1 MVVEDAPRAVSRRDT
16 EVRMPAKAILSRILE
31 LILVAILS
39 VMVILVFGNVVARYV
54 FNSAI
59 TWAEEVARFL
69 FVWLTFVGASFGL
82 MKGLHLG
89 MDIIVARLKPHTRIV
104 VDVVNCFITLI
115 FLGVWAVGGIHLIEA
130 NLSFMSPATGF
141 SMGLVYMIGP
151 LAALLMS
158 VDIVGRLAASLK
170 SLRRG

>member
-1 MVVEDAPRAVSRRDT
+1 MT
-16 EVRMPAKAILSRILE
+16 AKSVLSRILE
-31 LILVAILS
+31 VIMVTILTI
-39 VMVILVFGNVVARYV
+39 MVGLVFGNVVARYV

-89 MDIIVARLKPHTRIV
+89 MDMVVVRFSPRTRSLV
-104 VDVVNCFITLI
+104 EVVNGFIILA
-115 FLGVWAVGGIHLIEA
+115 FLGVWVVGGVHLIQA
-130 NLSFMSPATGF
+130 NLDYMSPATGF

-151 LAALLMS
+151 LAAVLMG
-158 VDIVGRLAASLK
+158 I
-170 SLRRG
+170 

>member
-1 MVVEDAPRAVSRRDT
+1 MT
-16 EVRMPAKAILSRILE
+16 AKDVLSRILE
-31 LILVAILS
+31 VIMVTILTI
-39 VMVILVFGNVVARYV
+39 MVGLVFGNVVARYA

-89 MDIIVARLKPHTRIV
+89 MDMIV
-104 VDVVNCFITLI
+104 VRFSPRTRSLIEVVNGFIILA
-115 FLGVWAVGGIHLIEA
+115 FLGVWVIGGIHLIEA
-130 NLSFMSPATGF
+130 NLTFMSPATGF

-151 LAALLMS
+151 LAAVLMGIES
-158 VDIVGRLAASLK
+158 LGRLAASIK
-170 SLRRG
+170 NLRRG

>member
-1 MVVEDAPRAVSRRDT
+1 MGVHMT
-16 EVRMPAKAILSRILE
+16 AKGILSRILE
-31 LILVAILS
+31 VIMVTILTI
-39 VMVILVFGNVVARYV
+39 MVGLVFGNVVARYA

-89 MDIIVARLKPHTRIV
+89 MDMVVARFSPRTRSLIE
-104 VDVVNCFITLI
+104 VVNGFIILA
-115 FLGVWAVGGIHLIEA
+115 FLGVWVVGGVHLIQA
-130 NLSFMSPATGF
+130 NLDYMSPATGF

-151 LAALLMS
+151 LAAVLMGIEALS
-158 VDIVGRLAASLK
+158 RLAASIK
-170 SLRRG
+170 TLRRE

>member
-1 MVVEDAPRAVSRRDT
+1 MT
-16 EVRMPAKAILSRILE
+16 AKGVLSRILE
-31 LILVAILS
+31 VIMVTILTI
-39 VMVILVFGNVVARYV
+39 MVGLVFGNVVARYA

-89 MDIIVARLKPHTRIV
+89 MDMVVARFSPRTRSLIE
-104 VDVVNCFITLI
+104 VVNGVVILA
-115 FLGVWAVGGIHLIEA
+115 FLGVWVVGGVHLIQA
-130 NLSFMSPATGF
+130 NLDYMSPATGF

-151 LAALLMS
+151 LAAVLMGIEALS
-158 VDIVGRLAASLK
+158 RLAASIK
-170 SLRRG
+170 TLRRE

>member
-1 MVVEDAPRAVSRRDT
+1 MT
-16 EVRMPAKAILSRILE
+16 AKGILSRILE
-31 LILVAILS
+31 VFMVTILTI
-39 VMVILVFGNVVARYV
+39 MVGLVFGNVVARYA

-89 MDIIVARLKPHTRIV
+89 MDMVVARLKPRTRSLIE
-104 VDVVNCFITLI
+104 VVNGFIILA
-115 FLGVWAVGGIHLIEA
+115 FLGVWVVGGVHLIQA
-130 NLSFMSPATGF
+130 NLDYMSPATGF

-151 LAALLMS
+151 LAALLMGFET
-158 VDIVGRLAASLK
+158 IGRLVTSIQTLG
-170 SLRRG
+170 RG

>member
-1 MVVEDAPRAVSRRDT
+1 MT
-16 EVRMPAKAILSRILE
+16 AKGVLSRILE
-31 LILVAILS
+31 VIMVTILTI
-39 VMVILVFGNVVARYV
+39 MVGLVFGNVVARYA

-89 MDIIVARLKPHTRIV
+89 MDMVVARFSPRTRSLIE
-104 VDVVNCFITLI
+104 VVNGFVILA
-115 FLGVWAVGGIHLIEA
+115 FLGVWVVGGVHLIQA
-130 NLSFMSPATGF
+130 NLDYMSPATGF

-151 LAALLMS
+151 LAAVLMGIEALS
-158 VDIVGRLAASLK
+158 RLAASIK
-170 SLRRG
+170 TLRRE

>member
-1 MVVEDAPRAVSRRDT
+1 MT
-16 EVRMPAKAILSRILE
+16 AKGVLSRILE
-31 LILVAILS
+31 VIMVTILTI
-39 VMVILVFGNVVARYV
+39 MVGLVFGNVVARYA

-89 MDIIVARLKPHTRIV
+89 MDMVVARFSPRTRGIIE
-104 VDVVNCFITLI
+104 VVNGFIILG
-115 FLGVWAVGGIHLIEA
+115 FLGVWVVGGTHLIEA
-130 NLSFMSPATGF
+130 NLTFMSPATGF

-151 LAALLMS
+151 LAAVLMGIETLS
-158 VDIVGRLAASLK
+158 RLAASIK
-170 SLRRG
+170 TLRSG

>member
-1 MVVEDAPRAVSRRDT
+1 MGVHMT
-16 EVRMPAKAILSRILE
+16 AKGILPRILE
-31 LILVAILS
+31 VIMVTILTI
-39 VMVILVFGNVVARYV
+39 MVGLVFGNVVARYV

-89 MDIIVARLKPHTRIV
+89 MDMVVVRFSPRTRSLV
-104 VDVVNCFITLI
+104 EVVNGFIILA
-115 FLGVWAVGGIHLIEA
+115 FLGVWVVGGVHLIQA
-130 NLSFMSPATGF
+130 NLDYMSPATGF

-151 LAALLMS
+151 LAAVLMGIEALS
-158 VDIVGRLAASLK
+158 RLAASIK

>member
-1 MVVEDAPRAVSRRDT
+1 MVT
-16 EVRMPAKAILSRILE
+16 ILTI
-31 LILVAILS
+31 
-39 VMVILVFGNVVARYV
+39 MVGLVFGNVVARYA

-89 MDIIVARLKPHTRIV
+89 MDMVVARFSPRTRSLV
-104 VDVVNCFITLI
+104 EVVNGFIILA
-115 FLGVWAVGGIHLIEA
+115 FLGVWVVGGVHLIQA
-130 NLSFMSPATGF
+130 NLDYMSPATGF

-151 LAALLMS
+151 LAAVLMGIEALS
-158 VDIVGRLAASLK
+158 RLAASIK
-170 SLRRG
+170 TLRRE

>member
-1 MVVEDAPRAVSRRDT
+1 MT
-16 EVRMPAKAILSRILE
+16 AKGVLSRILE
-31 LILVAILS
+31 VIMVTILTT
-39 VMVILVFGNVVARYV
+39 MVGLVFGNVVARYV

-89 MDIIVARLKPHTRIV
+89 MDMVVARLAPRTRNIIE
-104 VDVVNCFITLI
+104 VVNGFILLA
-115 FLGVWAVGGIHLIEA
+115 FLGVWVVGGIHLIEA
-130 NLSFMSPATGF
+130 NLTFMSPATGF

-151 LAALLMS
+151 LAAVLMG
-158 VDIVGRLAASLK
+158 IEALGRLAASIRT
-170 SLRRG
+170 LRRG

>member
-1 MVVEDAPRAVSRRDT
+1 MT
-16 EVRMPAKAILSRILE
+16 AKGVLSRILE
-31 LILVAILS
+31 VIMVAILS
-39 VMVILVFGNVVARYV
+39 TMVVLVFGNVVARYV

-89 MDIIVARLKPHTRIV
+89 MDMLIVRLTPRIRSLV
-104 VDVVNCFITLI
+104 ALANAIITLV
-115 FLGVWAVGGIHLIEA
+115 FLGVWMVGGVHLIEA
-130 NLSFMSPATGF
+130 NLDYMSPATGF

-151 LAALLMS
+151 LAAILMTFET
-158 VDIVGRLAASLK
+158 IGRLAGTIK
-170 SLRRG
+170 TMRRG

>member
-1 MVVEDAPRAVSRRDT
+1 MT
-16 EVRMPAKAILSRILE
+16 AKDILSRTLE
-31 LILVAILS
+31 MILVVILTS
-39 VMVILVFGNVVARYV
+39 MVGLVFGNVVARYV

-89 MDIIVARLKPHTRIV
+89 MDIIVARLKPHTRSIV
-104 VDVVNCFITLI
+104 EVVNGIITLT
-115 FLGVWAVGGIHLIEA
+115 FLGVWIVGGVHLIQA
-130 NLSFMSPATGF
+130 NLDYMSPATGF

-151 LAALLMS
+151 LAAVLMS
-158 VDIVGRLAASLK
+158 VETVSRLTAAFK
-170 SLRRG
+170 TLRRG